1 MATALPRLP
10 LVSIC
15 IPLFNAAEYIEETL
29 ERILKQSYK
38 NIEIVVIDDHSTDES
53 YSLAKAFEADSLR
66 VYKNCKKGGNAAR
79 NYAFEKSKG
88 SYIKFMDADD
98 YCSETMIENQ
108 LNRLLEDGTNDTL
121 IFSPLRM
128 LHPNGE
134 IQDPERTIDHDYEPG
149 IELVISIWN
158 KTGFN
163 CPHSHLMHRQLVDRC
178 EGWNEKLI
186 KNQDG
191 EYFARV
197 ASKADK
203 ALVVMGDYAMWRQ
216 TEKGVSVKS
225 SLEAHASVLESYRI
239 VINLIRAYKDTEDNK
254 DICAKIVGSYV
265 SNFYLQ
271 LKPLMPIVL
280 QILKD
285 LERPVILPDRKI
297 HNILSK
303 FLGWK
308 LAIIVKIRFNFL
320 FK

>member
-1 MATALPRLP
+1 MATALQRLP

-53 YSLAKAFEADSLR
+53 YSRAKAFESDSIR
-66 VYKNCKKGGNAAR
+66 VYKNIKKGGNAAR
-79 NYAFEKSKG
+79 NYAFEKSMG

-128 LHPNGE
+128 LYPNGE
-134 IQDPERTIDHDYEPG
+134 IHDAERTIDHNYEPG

-158 KTGFN
+158 GVGFN
-163 CPHSHLMHRQLVDRC
+163 CPHSHLMHRHLVDRSG
-178 EGWNEKLI
+178 GWNEKLI

-197 ASKADK
+197 ASNADK
-203 ALVVMGDYAMWRQ
+203 ALVVSGDYAMWRQ
-216 TEKGVSVKS
+216 TEKGVSMKS
-225 SLEAHASVLESYRI
+225 SLEAHSSVLESYRV
-239 VINLIRAYKDTEDNK
+239 VINLIVAYKDTEDNK
-254 DICAKIVGSYV
+254 DICAKIIGSYV

-271 LKPLMPIVL
+271 LKPLMPKVL

-285 LERPVILPDRKI
+285 LDRPIILPNRKI
-297 HNILSK
+297 YNILSK
-303 FLGWK
+303 FIGWK